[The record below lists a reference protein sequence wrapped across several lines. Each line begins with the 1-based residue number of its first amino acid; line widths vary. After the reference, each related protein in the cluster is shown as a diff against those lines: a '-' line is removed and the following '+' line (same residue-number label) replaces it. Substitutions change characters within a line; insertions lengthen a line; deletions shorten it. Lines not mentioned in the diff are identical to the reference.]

1 MGFFSKL
8 FGRKTNGV
16 EIFAPVDGEVV
27 SMTEVRDETFSKD
40 MIGRGFAIKPTAG
53 DFVAPIDGEI
63 TLIAETGH
71 AYSVKAKNGVEVL
84 VHVGI
89 DTVNM
94 NSKNAKVT
102 AAPGKLEG
110 FEIVAQTGDK
120 VNKGNL
126 ILKADLAAIKKAGY
140 DTITP
145 VIVVNTEHTVKK
157 IINTIIPNGI
167 VNKGTKIIELI
178 NAEQ

>member
-8 FGRKTNGV
+8 FGRKDKRV
-16 EIFAPVDGEVV
+16 EIYAPVDGQVV
-27 SMTEVRDETFSKD
+27 PMTEVKDETFSKD
-40 MIGRGFAIKPTAG
+40 MIGRGFAVKPSAG
-53 DFVAPIDGEI
+53 DFVSPIDGEI

-71 AYSVKAKNGVEVL
+71 AYSIKSHNGIEVL

-94 NSKNAKVT
+94 NPRDAKV
-102 AAPGKLEG
+102 APVSDKLIG
-110 FEIVAQTGDK
+110 FEILAKTGDSVK
-120 VNKGNL
+120 VGTP

-145 VIVVNTEHTVKK
+145 VIVVNTEHTVNKT
-157 IINTIIPNGI
+157 INTILANGN
-167 VNKGTKIIELI
+167 VSKGTKIIELV
-178 NAEQ
+178 ESK